1 MFKIHDIQ
9 PSKRYIYKELKFTP
23 LVKLFI
29 MVTGIM
35 NDTIGY
41 LSNVIHAHSLT

>member
-1 MFKIHDIQ
+1 MSLTC
-9 PSKRYIYKELKFTP
+9 SKYMIYSQAKELKFTP

-35 NDTIGY
+35 NDTTCIGY
-41 LSNVIHAHSLT
+41 WLSIKCN